1 MNKKLWEPSKTLKL
15 NSNLLKFEKFISNRF
30 KKNFNGNYEKIH
42 NWTIKN
48 PQSFWNSIWDY
59 SKVKGN
65 KGKNNTKKFSKFSK
79 FYKNTFL
86 NNSKLNFT
94 ENLLSKNNDDKAIT
108 FISENGF
115 REIKNWK
122 ELNINVKKVSTFLRN
137 LNIKSKD
144 RVVAYMPNIS
154 ETVEAFLGTV
164 AIGSIWSSCS
174 PDFGINGVIERFSQ
188 IKPKVLFVTNEYFYN
203 GKRINVL
210 ERIPEIIKKIPTI
223 KHVVIS
229 NYPGQFKIKKLPKY
243 KGITTHNWNN
253 IIKQKSSELVFNKFD
268 FEHELAILYSS
279 GTTGKPKCICHKTG
293 GVLLQHLKE
302 HQLHCNI
309 KENDNVFYFTTCG
322 WMMWNWLIS
331 ALASKA
337 SIVLFDGSPMY
348 KKEDLLLKIAN
359 KEKITL
365 FGISAKYIDALR
377 KTAKNYKKIYK
388 LSKLKTI
395 CSTGSPLSEDGFNY
409 VYKNIKKD
417 VHLASISGGTD
428 IVSCFVLGNL
438 YQPVY
443 SGEIQNK
450 ALGMDVRVF
459 NEKGKSV
466 LNKKGELVCVNP
478 FPSMPLKFWNDKNNK
493 KFENAYFNKF
503 KNIWYHGDYAK
514 ITNKNGFIISGRSD
528 TTLNPGGVR
537 LGTAE
542 IYSEIE
548 RFDEIKESLVVG
560 QSWDNDIRIILFV
573 ILNLKFKL
581 TEDLITR
588 MKLQIRKNAS
598 PRHVPNKI
606 IQVNDIPRTKSGKIV
621 ELAVKNIIEG
631 NKIKNKEALA
641 NPQALNEFINIKEL
655 KY

>member
-1 MNKKLWEPSKTLKL
+1 MNKKLWEPSRKIKL
-15 NSNLLKFEKFISNRF
+15 NSNLLKFEKYTSNRF
-30 KKNFNGNYEKIH
+30 KKKFNNNFEKIH

-48 PQSFWNSIWDY
+48 PQNFWNCLWDY
-59 SKVKGN
+59 AKVKGI
-65 KGKNNTKKFSKFSK
+65 KGVDKERKFFK

-86 NNSKLNFT
+86 SNSKLNFT

-115 REIKNWK
+115 REIKNWRD
-122 ELNINVKKVSTFLRN
+122 LNINVKKVSAFLRK

-164 AIGSIWSSCS
+164 GIGSIWSSCS

-203 GKRINVL
+203 GKKINIL
-210 ERIPEIIKKIPTI
+210 ERLPEILKKIPTI

-229 NYPGQFKIKKLPKY
+229 SYPGQAEIKKLPKY
-243 KGITTHNWNN
+243 KNIKTYYWKN
-253 IIKQKSSELVFNKFD
+253 IIKQKNTKLTFTKFD

-302 HQLHCNI
+302 HQLHCDI

-331 ALASKA
+331 VLASKA

-365 FGISAKYIDALR
+365 FGVSAKYIDALR
-377 KTAKNYKKIYK
+377 KTEKNYKKHYK
-388 LSKLKTI
+388 LSSLRTI
-395 CSTGSPLSEDGFNY
+395 CSTGSPLSKDGFNY

-417 VHLASISGGTD
+417 IHLASISGGTD

-443 SGEIQNK
+443 SCEIQNK
-450 ALGMDVRVF
+450 ALGMDIRVF
-459 NEKGKSV
+459 NEQGKSV
-466 LNKKGELVCVNP
+466 LNKKGELVCINP
-478 FPSMPLKFWNDKNNK
+478 FPSMPLRFWNDKNNK

-503 KNIWYHGDYAK
+503 ENIWHHGDYAI
-514 ITNKNGFIISGRSD
+514 ITSNNGFIIVGRSD

-548 RFDEIKESLVVG
+548 RFKEIKESLVVG
-560 QSWDNDIRIILFV
+560 QSWDNDIRIILFI
-573 ILNLKFKL
+573 ILNSKFKL
-581 TEDLITR
+581 TEDLLKR
-588 MKLQIRKNAS
+588 MKSQIRKNAS

-606 IQVNDIPRTKSGKIV
+606 IVVNDIPKTKSGKIV

-641 NPQALNEFINIKEL
+641 NPDSLKQFINIKEL

>member
-1 MNKKLWEPSKTLKL
+1 MNKKLWEPSRKIKL
-15 NSNLLKFEKFISNRF
+15 NSNLLKFEKYISNRF
-30 KKNFNGNYEKIH
+30 KKKFNNNYEKIH
-42 NWTIKN
+42 SWTIKY
-48 PQSFWNSIWDY
+48 PQNFWSCLWDY
-59 SKVKGN
+59 AKVKGI
-65 KGKNNTKKFSKFSK
+65 KGLDNERKFSK

-86 NNSKLNFT
+86 TNSKLNFT

-115 REIKNWK
+115 REIKNWRD
-122 ELNINVKKVSTFLRN
+122 LNINVKKVSAFLRK

-164 AIGSIWSSCS
+164 DIGSIWSSCS

-188 IKPKVLFVTNEYFYN
+188 IKPKVLFVTKEYFYN
-203 GKRINVL
+203 GKRINIL
-210 ERIPEIIKKIPTI
+210 ERLPEILKKIPTI

-229 NYPGQFKIKKLPKY
+229 SYPGQAEIKKLPKY
-243 KGITTHNWNN
+243 KNIKTYYWKN
-253 IIKQKSSELVFNKFD
+253 IIKQKNTKLTFTKFD

-302 HQLHCNI
+302 HQLHCDI

-331 ALASKA
+331 VLASKA

-348 KKEDLLLKIAN
+348 KKQDLLLKIAN

-365 FGISAKYIDALR
+365 FGVSAKYIDALR
-377 KTAKNYKKIYK
+377 KTEKNYKKHYK
-388 LSKLKTI
+388 LTSLRTI

-417 VHLASISGGTD
+417 IHLASISGGTD

-450 ALGMDVRVF
+450 ALGMDIRVF
-459 NEKGKSV
+459 NEQGKSV
-466 LNKKGELVCVNP
+466 LNKKGELVCANP
-478 FPSMPLKFWNDKNNK
+478 FPSMPLRFWNDKNNE

-503 KNIWYHGDYAK
+503 ENIWHHGDYAI
-514 ITNKNGFIISGRSD
+514 ITSNNGFIIVGRSD

-548 RFDEIKESLVVG
+548 RFKEIKESLVVG
-560 QSWDNDIRIILFV
+560 QSWDNDIRIILFI
-573 ILNLKFKL
+573 ILNSKFKL
-581 TEDLITR
+581 TEDLLKR
-588 MKLQIRKNAS
+588 MKSQIRKNAS

-606 IQVNDIPRTKSGKIV
+606 IVVNDIPKTKSGKIV

-641 NPQALNEFINIKEL
+641 NPDSLKQFINIKEL